1 MDKLILTDTDELSF
15 REKDLYRTLRTN
27 IEFTGIENKAI
38 ILTSCYAG
46 DGKSTVTYNLAVSMA
61 ESGKNVLLIDAD
73 LRRSVFAKLHQVEG
87 NPRGLS
93 HYLAGR
99 ASLQEVIYS
108 TNKKRLFLIPVGVFP
123 SNPTELLGNGRLEKG
138 IEVLKGTFD
147 YILIDTAP
155 LGEVID
161 AAVVAKYADASIM
174 VVSANTTS
182 KTAFRSTLNQLKIA
196 NPNFLGAVLD
206 RVEVSRGS
214 YYGKKYGYY
223 GKYGYYSKYGYQ
235 HGYGEENLEDAG
247 GDAKKNAD
255 AGVTLK
261 TGGVSH
267 GK

>member
-1 MDKLILTDTDELSF
+1 MDKLILTDAEELSF

-27 IEFTGIENKAI
+27 IEFTGIENRAI
-38 ILTSCYAG
+38 VITSCYAG
-46 DGKSTVTYNLAVSMA
+46 DGKSTVAYNLAISMA

-73 LRRSVFAKLHQVEG
+73 LRRSVFMKQHQIEG

-99 ASLQEVIYS
+99 ASLQEVVCS
-108 TNKKRLFLIPVGVFP
+108 TNKKRFFLIPVGVYP

-138 IEVLKGTFD
+138 LEVLKDTFD

-161 AAVVAKYADASIM
+161 AAVVAKCADASIM
-174 VVSANTTS
+174 VISANTTS
-182 KTAFRSTLNQLKIA
+182 KAAFRSTLNQLKIA

-206 RVEVSRGS
+206 RVETSRGS

-235 HGYGEENLEDAG
+235 HGYGEENIGADDSDL
-247 GDAKKNAD
+247 KKKTDSGQASD
-255 AGVTLK
+255 TARKQGV
-261 TGGVSH
+261 
-267 GK
+267 